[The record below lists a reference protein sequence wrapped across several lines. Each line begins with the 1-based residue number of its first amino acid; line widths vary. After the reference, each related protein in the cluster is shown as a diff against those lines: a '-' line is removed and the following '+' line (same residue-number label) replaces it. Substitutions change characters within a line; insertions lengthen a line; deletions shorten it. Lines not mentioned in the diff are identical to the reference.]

1 MLLLVEVNIPFLHSF
16 NTLCVRGIRNR
27 KQKEIDSV
35 ILLIDYSKF
44 CLFYNVK
51 VFEKMY
57 FRNFMDFLD
66 FGFFWFFGIFWDF
79 LGFFRKN
86 PRVYEDFFEL
96 TTPRHTINWRQLA
109 RNLKAV
115 MYNIL
120 FPIVSV
126 TYIWTNR
133 LSISGFLHC
142 FSHWFILRTAAH
154 CCYMHNRVLSR

>member
-16 NTLCVRGIRNR
+16 NTLCVREIRNR

-57 FRNFMDFLD
+57 FGNFMDFLD
-66 FGFFWFFGIFWDF
+66 YWFFWFFMIFWDF

-96 TTPRHTINWRQLA
+96 TTPRR
-109 RNLKAV
+109 
-115 MYNIL
+115 
-120 FPIVSV
+120 SV
-126 TYIWTNR
+126 IM
-133 LSISGFLHC
+133 SIYFHCFYPRGKGWIFLHN
-142 FSHWFILRTAAH
+142 SYIVELHH
-154 CCYMHNRVLSR
+154 YG

>member
-16 NTLCVRGIRNR
+16 NTLCVREIRNR

-66 FGFFWFFGIFWDF
+66 FGFFLIFWDF
-79 LGFFRKN
+79 LGFLGFFGIFSKKSEGVRGFFRVDN
-86 PRVYEDFFEL
+86 PSKPHYHSLLSEREKFKLLNEFNSVYKVN
-96 TTPRHTINWRQLA
+96 PQ
-109 RNLKAV
+109 
-115 MYNIL
+115 
-120 FPIVSV
+120 
-126 TYIWTNR
+126 
-133 LSISGFLHC
+133 G
-142 FSHWFILRTAAH
+142 
-154 CCYMHNRVLSR
+154 